1 MPQTLFSGGLVFDG
15 RTAPQPGLA
24 VLVEDGRIA
33 KIAPA
38 AEFAGFAGATV
49 DTSGGTLMPGL
60 IDCHVHLTMGG
71 EGDPGTAQSKLGPAA
86 LTLKT
91 LERAQ
96 ETLRA
101 GVVAVRDCGGKDYIE
116 LSVRDAIKRGEF
128 PGPTIRA
135 SGRIICMTGG
145 HGNRTGRIAD
155 GVDEVVKAVREQIH
169 AGADVIKIMAT
180 GGVMTPGVDPEDAH
194 YTREEMAAG
203 LAEARRFRKR
213 SASHAQ
219 GAEGILNAVLGGVSS
234 IEHGIFMNDECLKA
248 MLERG
253 TFLVPTLAA
262 VRNIVNNRDKGI
274 PPWAVEKAERVFEIH
289 RKNFKRFYEA
299 GGKVALGTD
308 AGTPFNLHGENA
320 RELEY
325 MVACGVTPLDALR
338 AGTSLAAE
346 LLDLPQ
352 HGVLAVGARADLLL
366 VDGNPAED
374 ILKAADRSNHRA
386 VFSGG
391 LPASGLPVLAG
402 GLRAAGLGAAGLA
415 KAAL

>member
-1 MPQTLFSGGLVFDG
+1 MPTLFIGGFVFDG
-15 RTAPQPGLA
+15 HKAPQPGFG
-24 VLVEDGRIA
+24 VLVENGRVV
-33 KIAPA
+33 KVAPA
-38 AEFAGFAGATV
+38 GEFAGFAGETV
-49 DTSGGTLMPGL
+49 DTTGGTLMPGL

-71 EGDPGTAQSKLGPAA
+71 EADPGTAQSKLSAA
-86 LTLKT
+86 QLTLKT

-96 ETLRA
+96 LTLRS
-101 GVVAVRDCGGKDYIE
+101 GIVAVRDCGGKDYIE

-128 PGPTIRA
+128 TGPVIRA
-135 SGRIICMTGG
+135 SGKIICMTGG
-145 HGNRTGRIAD
+145 HGNRTGRVAD

-234 IEHGIFMNDECLKA
+234 IEHGIFMDDECLKA

-262 VRNIVNNRDKGI
+262 VLNIVKNADKGI
-274 PPWAVEKAERVFEIH
+274 PAWAVEKAQRVFEIH
-289 RKNFKRFYEA
+289 KRNFKRFVDA
-299 GGKVALGTD
+299 GGKVAMGTD

-320 RELEY
+320 MELKY
-325 MVACGVTPLDALR
+325 MVEGGMTPLDALR
-338 AGTSLAAE
+338 AGTSNAAD
-346 LLDLPQ
+346 LCDLPS
-352 HGVLAVGARADLLL
+352 HGVIKEGAQADFLL
-366 VDGNPAED
+366 VDGNPVED
-374 ILKAADRSNHRA
+374 ISKAADRKNHRA

-391 LPASGLPVLAG
+391 LPAGSALPLMAG
-402 GLRAAGLGAAGLA
+402 GLRAAGLPGLS
-415 KAAL
+415 KAAV

>member
-1 MPQTLFSGGLVFDG
+1 MTKLFIGGLVFDG
-15 RTAPQPGLA
+15 SAKPVPGHG

-33 KIAPA
+33 AVAPA
-38 AEFAGFAGATV
+38 ADFAGFAGEAI

-71 EGDPGTAQSKLGPAA
+71 EGDPGTAQSKLSPAQIA
-86 LTLKT
+86 LKS

-96 ETLRA
+96 ITLRA
-101 GVVAVRDCGGKDYIE
+101 GIVAVRDCGGKDYIE

-128 PGPTIRA
+128 PGPMIRA
-135 SGRIICMTGG
+135 SGRVICMTGG
-145 HGNRTGRIAD
+145 HGNRTGRVAD
-155 GVDEVVKAVREQIH
+155 GVDDVVKAVREQIH

-203 LAEARRFRKR
+203 LAEAQRFRKR

-234 IEHGIFMNDECLKA
+234 IEHGIFMDDECLAA

-262 VRNIVNNRDKGI
+262 VHNIVGNRDKGI
-274 PPWAVEKAERVFEIH
+274 PLWAVEKAERVFEIH
-289 RKNFKRFYEA
+289 KATFKRFYEA
-299 GGKVALGTD
+299 GGKIAMGTD

-320 RELEY
+320 RELQH
-325 MVACGVTPLDALR
+325 MVDCGMKPLDALR

-346 LLDLPQ
+346 LIDLPDYGLLRKGQ
-352 HGVLAVGARADLLL
+352 IADLLL

-374 ILKAADRSNHRA
+374 IAMAADRRNYRA
-386 VFSGG
+386 VFSRGAAAMG
-391 LPASGLPVLAG
+391 MPVLAG
-402 GLRAAGLGAAGLA
+402 GLRAAAMGVPGLS

>member
-1 MPQTLFSGGLVFDG
+1 MPKLFIGGLVFDG
-15 RTAPQPGLA
+15 AAAPVSGHG
-24 VLVEDGRIA
+24 VLVDNGRIA
-33 KIAPA
+33 AVAPA
-38 AEFAGFAGATV
+38 AEFSGFSGETV

-71 EGDPGTAQSKLGPAA
+71 EGDPGTAQAKLSPAQI
-86 LTLKT
+86 TLKS

-96 ETLRA
+96 TTLRA
-101 GVVAVRDCGGKDYIE
+101 GIVAVRDCGGKDYIE

-145 HGNRTGRIAD
+145 HGNRTGRVAD

-203 LAEARRFRKR
+203 LAEAQRFRKR

-234 IEHGIFMNDECLKA
+234 IEHGIFMDDECLAA

-262 VRNIVNNRDKGI
+262 VRNIVGNRDKGI
-274 PPWAVEKAERVFEIH
+274 PAWAVEKAERVFEIH
-289 RKNFKRFYEA
+289 KVAFRRFYEA
-299 GGKVALGTD
+299 GGKIALGTD

-320 RELEY
+320 QELQY
-325 MVACGVTPLDALR
+325 MVESGMKPLDALR
-338 AGTSLAAE
+338 AGTSLAAD
-346 LLDLPQ
+346 LLDLPEY
-352 HGVLAVGARADLLL
+352 GAIRKGQIADLLL
-366 VDGNPAED
+366 VDGNPAET
-374 ILKAADRSNHRA
+374 IAMAADRKNHRA
-386 VFSGG
+386 VFSRGTVANG
-391 LPASGLPVLAG
+391 VPVLAG
-402 GLRAAGLGAAGLA
+402 GLRAAGLGVPGLS